1 MVPAAVPSAGGGA
14 HSRQPS
20 YNSPVPNVAR
30 LPPSPIGAI
39 GHSPS
44 SLPERRPGMSGSGAS
59 SDRDRRTSM
68 NSIGFGTTAAV
79 EEGSQEV
86 GSVPTRKR
94 YSSSFGHRYTGS
106 GGSSSTG
113 AGAAIVGPT
122 ANGGVVSVVP
132 GALGGGHQ
140 SQGGGGYHSS
150 SAPGSPVRG
159 STPASGT
166 EVSLLGPLGGRCLTL
181 ICTAFSGPR
190 ILSEYSNRR

>member
-1 MVPAAVPSAGGGA
+1 MFPAVPSASGGT

-20 YNSPVPNVAR
+20 YSSPVPNVAR
-30 LPPSPIGAI
+30 LPPSPIGTI

-44 SLPERRPGMSGSGAS
+44 SLSERQPGTSGSGAS

-68 NSIGFGTTAAV
+68 NSIGFGATTV
-79 EEGSQEV
+79 EEGSQDV

-106 GGSSSTG
+106 GGSSLTG
-113 AGAAIVGPT
+113 MSAAIVGPT

-132 GALGGGHQ
+132 SAVGSHQ
-140 SQGGGGYHSS
+140 SQGGGYHSS

-159 STPASGT
+159 GTPASGT
-166 EVSLLGPLGGRCLTL
+166 EVSLPVPRRGPC
-181 ICTAFSGPR
+181 FVSMVPR
-190 ILSEYSNRR
+190 VIVVATSIY